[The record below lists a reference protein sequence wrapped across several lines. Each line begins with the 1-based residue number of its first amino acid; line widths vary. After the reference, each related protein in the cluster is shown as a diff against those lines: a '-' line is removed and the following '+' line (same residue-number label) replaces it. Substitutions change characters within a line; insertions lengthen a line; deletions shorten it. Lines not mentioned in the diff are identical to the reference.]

1 MKKTL
6 LNNKRFCLCIDL
18 DDTLYNEID
27 YVISG
32 YDLFEKW
39 YYFQYKKKIK
49 YKLDKKEILK
59 NLKNHVQLFIKKNQ
73 INEINSYKIIELI
86 RNHKPNIII
95 NNRNLKK
102 LEKLKLIFKNL
113 ILTTNGRS
121 ITQNN
126 KIDSLGVR
134 KYFNK
139 IIISEEIGAKKPQKK
154 FYEISLNEFNN
165 HNFIFIGDNFY
176 KDLELPSIYGHKVIL
191 IQNKKNRL
199 HELEKKKKNLKKIDL
214 IYNNFYNINIK
225 DMLKLYS

>member
-6 LNNKRFCLCIDL
+6 LNSKKFCLCIDL

-32 YDLFEKW
+32 YDSFEKW
-39 YYFQYKKKIK
+39 YHFQYKKIIK
-49 YKLDKKEILK
+49 YKLDKNEILK

-73 INEINSYKIIELI
+73 INEINSYKIIEFI
-86 RNHKPNIII
+86 RNHKPNILI
-95 NNRNLKK
+95 NNKNLKK
-102 LEKLKLIFKNL
+102 LETLKLLFKNL
-113 ILTTNGRS
+113 VLTTNGRS

-126 KIDSLGVR
+126 KINCLGIK
-134 KYFNK
+134 KYFKK
-139 IIISEEIGAKKPQKK
+139 IIISEEIGARKPQKM
-154 FYEISLNEFNN
+154 FYEILFKEFNN
-165 HNFIFIGDNFY
+165 HNFIFIGDNFSI
-176 KDLELPSIYGHKVIL
+176 DLELPSIYGHKVIL

-199 HELEKKKKNLKKIDL
+199 HELEKKTKNIEKINL